1 MEVGR
6 DLGGAGWGCFP
17 TAGGH
22 CRDLSNVCL
31 GRQGVNPVTGAVGAE
46 DGVAQPQ
53 VRAPRAV
60 LGGQQSGPSTEGMM
74 TA

>member
-6 DLGGAGWGCFP
+6 DLGGAGWGCTP
-17 TAGGH
+17 TAW
-22 CRDLSNVCL
+22 RALQRLSSVSL
-31 GRQGVNPVTGAVGAE
+31 GRQGVNPVTGAVWAE

-53 VRAPRAV
+53 DRAPRAV
-60 LGGQQSGPSTEGMM
+60 LGGQQSGPSTERMM